1 MCSHIRRQARPAVRS
16 LGRHRVCRRGITS
29 SDSGRSNLTLIGV
42 HIRCRLPIF
51 SALAAITFGIAVA
64 TAPTSVLAEAQIRG
78 TVEAVSIEA
87 NNTSVKEI
95 LAALSNAFDVRYRSA
110 ADLEKPVNV
119 TYTGPLLKVLK
130 RVLDG
135 YSFFVKIGDGEI
147 ELTVLQSSNAAP
159 TVAAP
164 PSIRIAERP
173 VDATPAEASS
183 EIAVVTPPVPP
194 TSQAVPSSRGLRG
207 DHPLVDTAKGP
218 RPSLT
223 RRIKIATSGWR
234 RRFSHARRTSLAYSS
249 IFGVSRTSA
258 FATNGVSVRYPW
270 FPRRASRCAVRTPF
284 YLRSLPVWR
293 AAATKVG
300 GRGPPDVAPFALEGQ
315 GWTVAAVRPVELL
328 TQLSRPPSGS
338 ARNRICQ

>member
-1 MCSHIRRQARPAVRS
+1 MWPVYQRAIA
-16 LGRHRVCRRGITS
+16 
-29 SDSGRSNLTLIGV
+29 RSNLTLVGV
-42 HIRCRLPIF
+42 HIRCRLPII

-64 TAPTSVLAEAQIRG
+64 TAPTSVLAEVQIRG

-95 LAALSNAFDVRYRSA
+95 LAALSNAFDVHYRSA

-130 RVLDG
+130 RILDG
-135 YSFFVKIGDGEI
+135 YSFFVKVGDGEI

-159 TVAAP
+159 TFAAP
-164 PSIRIAERP
+164 PSIKIAERP
-173 VDATPAEASS
+173 VDATPAEALS
-183 EIAVVTPPVPP
+183 EMVVTLPVPP

-218 RPSLT
+218 RQSLT

-234 RRFSHARRTSLAYSS
+234 RRFSHARRTSLAYGS
-249 IFGVSRTSA
+249 IFGVGRTSA
-258 FATNGVSVRYPW
+258 FATNGVPVRYPW
-270 FPRRASRCAVRTPF
+270 FPLRASRCAARAPF

-293 AAATKVG
+293 AAATKV
-300 GRGPPDVAPFALEGQ
+300 ALE
-315 GWTVAAVRPVELL
+315 ARPVSHHSLWSIK
-328 TQLSRPPSGS
+328 TW
-338 ARNRICQ
+338 